1 MRETPHTGARLALS
15 SEISSFLDYCR
26 VEKGLAT
33 NTLEAY
39 SRDLKAFA
47 AFRTTEN
54 SIPELEDLRL
64 YLDSLYKTGLGSRSI
79 ARHLATLR
87 NFYRFLASD
96 GKIVVDPTERLIAPK
111 QWQNIPKFL
120 NREQIEKL
128 LAAPDIAK
136 PTGVRDRAMLE
147 LLYATGLRV
156 SELCAVKISDL
167 LFDTGALRKLTAQAS
182 ARGLET
188 GVLRTIGKGNKQRLT
203 PVGKSAL
210 AAVREYLQAAR
221 PKLLSGRSSSFLFVT
236 ARAGRLTRQGFW
248 KLLLGH
254 GKRAGIFQGLTPHV
268 IRHSFA
274 THLLEGGADLRSLQT
289 MLGHADIST
298 TQIYTHV
305 MRSRLRQTIEQHHP
319 RG

>member
-1 MRETPHTGARLALS
+1 MRETPGAGARLVLS
-15 SEISSFLDYCR
+15 SEISSFLDYCK

-47 AFRTTEN
+47 AGLLEN
-54 SIPELEDLRL
+54 GVPGLEELRQ
-64 YLDSLYKTGLGSRSI
+64 YLDSLYGTGLSSRSI

-87 NFYRFLASD
+87 NFYRFLASN
-96 GKIVVDPTERLIAPK
+96 GKIEIDPTERLTAPK

-120 NREQIEKL
+120 NQEQIERL
-128 LAAPDIAK
+128 LNTPDKAK
-136 PTGVRDRAMLE
+136 PTGVRDHAMFE

-156 SELCAVKISDL
+156 SELCAVRIADL
-167 LFDTGALRKLTAQAS
+167 QFES
-182 ARGLET
+182 
-188 GVLRTIGKGNKQRLT
+188 GVLRTIGKGNKQRIT
-203 PVGKSAL
+203 PVGKPAL
-210 AAVREYLQAAR
+210 AAVRDYQATAR
-221 PKLLSGRSSSFLFVT
+221 PKLLRGRSSPFLFVT
-236 ARAGRLTRQGFW
+236 ARGGRLTRQAFW
-248 KLLLGH
+248 KLLVGN
-254 GKRAGIFQGLTPHV
+254 GKKAGIFQNLTPHV

-274 THLLEGGADLRSLQT
+274 THLLEGGADLRSVQT